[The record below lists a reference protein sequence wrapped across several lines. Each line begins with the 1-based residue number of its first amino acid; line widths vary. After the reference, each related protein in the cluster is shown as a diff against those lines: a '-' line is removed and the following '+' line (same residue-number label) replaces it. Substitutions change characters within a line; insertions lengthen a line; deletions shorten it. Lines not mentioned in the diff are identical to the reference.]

1 MSSVENV
8 TPTALVRTLFERLN
22 DRDADSLISQFAADD
37 IVEEWPVAGHLEG
50 KQAVLGYFAAM
61 FASIPDLR
69 IELERMAADGETVFV
84 HWHMTGTF
92 SGASFQGLEATGRSI
107 DIRGND
113 CFTIRDGKV
122 AANFIAYDGMTF
134 AVQAGILPPP
144 GSRMDRVVTFATNL
158 MTSARKRLGRSDT
171 SERHV

>member
-8 TPTALVRTLFERLN
+8 TPRVVVRAIFERLN

-37 IVEEWPVAGHLEG
+37 IVEDWPVVGHLEG
-50 KQAVLGYFAAM
+50 KQAVRDYFAAM

-69 IELERMAADGETVFV
+69 IEVERMAADGETVFV

-92 SGASFQGLEATGRSI
+92 SGASFQGLEPTGRSI

-122 AANFIAYDGMTF
+122 AANFIGYDGMTF
-134 AVQAGILPPP
+134 GVQAGILPRP
-144 GSRMDRVVTFATNL
+144 GSRMDQVVTFATNL
-158 MTSARKRLGRSDT
+158 MIRTRKRLGR
-171 SERHV
+171 